1 MTSDYSN
8 LAVCTTHFALTG
20 VYEGKEHRC
29 GCQPNDEEWK
39 SEWIGHDIAALIDL
53 CHLCVRDV
61 MASGSRWTWY
71 ACESCRNVN
80 NEIATAILGES
91 HPTNQ
96 ILPLGRHSMMNG
108 VALGLDPPQSDDPTE
123 RLTES
128 ITGFFEF
135 SSRLFDWKREEAQ
148 RLVDASG
155 FDSAEALPLDRW
167 LEANPG
173 SPGASADAMSG
184 FIGEEDLPDLREL
197 DGLRRAREDHLKLRA
212 S

>member
-1 MTSDYSN
+1 MTNDYSN
-8 LAVCTTHFALTG
+8 LAVCTEHFTLTG

-29 GCQPNDEEWK
+29 GCQHNDEEWDN
-39 SEWIGHDIAALIDL
+39 EWDGYDIAALIDL

-61 MASGSRWTWY
+61 MGSGSRWTWY
-71 ACESCRNVN
+71 ACESCRKVN

-91 HPTNQ
+91 HPGNQ

-108 VALGLDPPQSDDPTE
+108 GAIGLDPPQSDDPTE
-123 RLTES
+123 RIVES
-128 ITGFFEF
+128 IMGFFEF
-135 SSRLFDWKREEAQ
+135 SRRLVDWKGEEGQ

-155 FDSAEALPLDRW
+155 FDSVEALPLDRW
-167 LEANPG
+167 LDAKPG
-173 SPGASADAMSG
+173 SPGASADAMSR

-197 DGLRRAREDHLKLRA
+197 DGLRRAREDHLKLMA